1 MFVRVLTEDELLE
14 DFSKYAEGVYE
25 RYVMVASDD
34 LVNEIM
40 SSAGVYYDIKEID
53 GKYYVYHGEGVIEDF
68 IADISRKHNITKVLT
83 SKIAMALIE
92 ALQTYQKLDEF
103 MNQPKD
109 DLILYHHTFGRYIR
123 NEYLYPNED
132 YTDLDLDDVSFEMIE
147 GLHLISNELKTK
159 YPLWFN
165 LYKDSVKILNWE
177 EENL

>member
-14 DFSKYAEGVYE
+14 DFSKFAEGVYE
-25 RYVMVASDD
+25 RYVMVSSDD

-40 SSAGVYYDIKEID
+40 SSAGVYYDIKEIN

-68 IADISRKHNITKVLT
+68 IADLNRKHNITKILT
-83 SKIAMALIE
+83 TKISMELIE

-109 DLILYHHTFGRYIR
+109 DLILYHHTFGRHIR

-132 YTDLDLDDVSFEMIE
+132 YKDMDLDDVSFEMIE
-147 GLHLISNELKTK
+147 GLHLICNELKNRHT
-159 YPLWFN
+159 LWFN
-165 LYKDSVKILNWE
+165 LYKESVKILNWE
-177 EENL
+177 EEKL